1 MVEGLNYHDKMV
13 DLLSELVEKTSPNNY
28 SAPMKSRSQALL
40 KIAFEPV
47 LMWCFV
53 VSTCL

>member
-13 DLLSELVEKTSPNNY
+13 DLLSELVEKTSPNN

-47 LMWCFV
+47 LM
-53 VSTCL
+53 